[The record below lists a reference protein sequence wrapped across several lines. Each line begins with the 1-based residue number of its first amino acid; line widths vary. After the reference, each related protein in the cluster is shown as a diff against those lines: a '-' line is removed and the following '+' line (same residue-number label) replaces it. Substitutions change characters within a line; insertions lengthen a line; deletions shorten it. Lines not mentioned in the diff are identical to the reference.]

1 MTGALQATIAKL
13 LAKHQ
18 SYRQAQCHLKKN
30 KSKELKLM
38 NLLEFLFQN
47 NLDARKDMRD
57 LDDRKTNEIFFVFIV

>member
-1 MTGALQATIAKL
+1 
-13 LAKHQ
+13 
-18 SYRQAQCHLKKN
+18 
-30 KSKELKLM
+30 M